1 MSATMT
7 RTLGRTGLEVS
18 AMGLGCWAIGG
29 VAYRDGRPTG
39 YGSVSDEA
47 SIAAIH
53 RALDLGI
60 TLFDTADVYG
70 AGHSEEVLGRA
81 LAGRRDQAVIATKF
95 GNTFDEGQGRLLG
108 QDVSPAYIRRACQ
121 ASLRR
126 LNTDYID
133 VYQLHVGGV
142 PPAETGPILDV
153 LEDLVGEGLI
163 RAYGWSTDDPERA
176 LAFAQR
182 PGCATVQHGMN
193 VFHYD
198 PAMLALC
205 EAANLA
211 CICRKPLAQGLL
223 SGKYTVGTQM
233 PADDIRS
240 SDASWLVYFKDGK
253 PSAEWLAKLDALRQV
268 LTSGGRSLVQGALAW
283 IWGRSERTIPI
294 PGFKTVAQV
303 EENAAAMAYGPL
315 SAAQLAEIDAILER
329 DT

>member
-1 MSATMT
+1 MT
-7 RTLGRTGLEVS
+7 RILGRTGLEVS

-29 VAYRDGRPTG
+29 AVYRDGRPTG
-39 YGSVSDEA
+39 YGSVSDGT
-47 SIAAIH
+47 SIHAIH

-60 TLFDTADVYG
+60 TFFDTADVYG
-70 AGHSEEVLGRA
+70 AGHSEVVLGRA
-81 LAGRRDQAVIATKF
+81 LAGRREQAVIATKF
-95 GNTFDEGQGRLLG
+95 GNTFDEEQGQLLG
-108 QDVSPAYIRRACQ
+108 QDVSPDYIRRACQ

-133 VYQLHVGGV
+133 LYQLHVGSV
-142 PPAETGPILDV
+142 PPAEAGEILDV
-153 LEDLVGEGLI
+153 LDDLVDQGLI

-182 PGCATVQHGMN
+182 PGCASVQHGMN

-205 EAANLA
+205 KTANIA

-223 SGKYTVGTQM
+223 SGKYTADMQM

-240 SDASWLVYFKDGK
+240 SSASWLIYFKDGK

-303 EENAAAMAYGPL
+303 EENVAAMEYGPL
-315 SAAQLAEIDAILER
+315 SAEELAQIDGILER
-329 DT
+329 DA

>member
-1 MSATMT
+1 MT
-7 RTLGRTGLEVS
+7 RTLGRSGVEVS

-29 VAYRDGRPTG
+29 VAQRDGRPSG
-39 YGSVSDEA
+39 YGSVSDEE
-47 SIAAIH
+47 SIRALHA
-53 RALDLGI
+53 ALDLGV

-70 AGHSEEVLGRA
+70 AGHSETILGRA
-81 LAGRRDQAVIATKF
+81 LAGRRDRAVIATKF
-95 GNTFDEGQGRLLG
+95 GNTFDEGEGRLLG
-108 QDVSPAYIRRACQ
+108 QDVSPAYIRQACR

-126 LNTDYID
+126 LQTDYID
-133 VYQLHVGGV
+133 LYQLHVGGV
-142 PPAETGPILDV
+142 PPAEAGEILDV
-153 LEDLVGEGLI
+153 LDELVAEGLI

-176 LAFAQR
+176 LRFAQR
-182 PGCATVQHGMN
+182 PHCAAVQHGMN

-205 EAANLA
+205 RAANIT

-223 SGKYTVGTQM
+223 SGKYSAGTEM

-240 SDASWLVYFKDGK
+240 SDASWLVYFQEGK
-253 PSAEWLAKLDALRQV
+253 PSAEWLDKLDAIRSV

-303 EENAAAMAYGPL
+303 EQNVAAMGYGPL
-315 SAAQLAEIDAILER
+315 RADQMEEIDAILGR
-329 DT
+329 

>member
-1 MSATMT
+1 MT
-7 RTLGRTGLEVS
+7 RLLGRTGLEVS

-39 YGSVSDEA
+39 YGQVDDRA
-47 SIAAIH
+47 STQAIH
-53 RALDLGI
+53 RALELGV
-60 TLFDTADVYG
+60 TFFDTADVYG
-70 AGHSEEVLGRA
+70 AGHSEAVLGRA
-81 LAGRRDQAVIATKF
+81 LAGRRDQVAIATKF

-108 QDVSPAYIRRACQ
+108 QDVSPDYIRQACR

-126 LNTDYID
+126 LQTDYID
-133 VYQLHVGGV
+133 LYQLHVGGV
-142 PPAETGPILDV
+142 PPAETGPILDT
-153 LEDLVGEGLI
+153 LEELVDQGLI

-182 PGCATVQHGMN
+182 PGCAAVQHGVN

-198 PAMLALC
+198 PDVLALC

-223 SGKYTVGTQM
+223 SGKYSAESQM

-240 SDASWLVYFKDGK
+240 SDASWLVYFKEGK
-253 PSAEWLAKLDALRQV
+253 PSKEWLAKLDALREV

-294 PGFKTVAQV
+294 PGFKSATQV
-303 EENAAAMAYGPL
+303 EENVAAMGYGPL
-315 SAAQLAEIDAILER
+315 GAEQLEEIDALLGRTGTR
-329 DT
+329 DE

>member
-1 MSATMT
+1 MT

-29 VAYRDGRPTG
+29 IAHRGRRPTG
-39 YGSVSDEA
+39 YGRVSDEQ

-70 AGHSEEVLGRA
+70 AGHSEVVLGQA
-81 LAGRRDQAVIATKF
+81 LAGRRDQVVIATKF
-95 GNTFDEGQGRLLG
+95 GNTFDEEQGQLLG
-108 QDVSPAYIRRACQ
+108 PDVSPAYIRRACR

-126 LNTDYID
+126 LQTDYID
-133 VYQLHVGGV
+133 IYQLHVGGV
-142 PPAETGPILDV
+142 PPDEAGAILDV
-153 LEDLVGEGLI
+153 LDELVDEGLI
-163 RAYGWSTDDPERA
+163 RAYGWSTDDPARA

-182 PGCATVQHGMN
+182 PHCTSVQHGMN

-205 EAANLA
+205 DAANIA

-223 SGKYTVGTQM
+223 SGKYSAGTQM

-283 IWGRSERTIPI
+283 IWARSERTIPI
-294 PGFKTVAQV
+294 PGFKSVDQV

-315 SAAQLAEIDAILER
+315 TAEQLGEIDGILDREEPE
-329 DT
+329 